1 MRHPGCPL
9 PAPHVKSQASPG
21 RARIA
26 AGMVAR
32 CRDLTIQINVLER
45 ELRERAQALV
55 PGLLAI
61 PGCGVLGAAVSI
73 GETARAR
80 PFRSKDAFARFT
92 GTAPSPSGQAAAPG
106 SPSQPRRQPA

>member
-1 MRHPGCPL
+1 
-9 PAPHVKSQASPG
+9 
-21 RARIA
+21 
-26 AGMVAR
+26 MVAR
-32 CRDLTIQINVLER
+32 CRDLTIQINALER
-45 ELRERAQALV
+45 ELRERAQALA

-61 PGCGVLGAAVSI
+61 SGCGVLGAAVSI
-73 GETARAR
+73 GETARAG